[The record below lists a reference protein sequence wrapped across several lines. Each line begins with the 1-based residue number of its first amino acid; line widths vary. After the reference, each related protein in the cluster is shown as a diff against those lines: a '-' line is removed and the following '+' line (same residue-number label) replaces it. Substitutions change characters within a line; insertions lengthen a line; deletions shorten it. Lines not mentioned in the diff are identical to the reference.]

1 MKQSVV
7 GHYPVSTVAE
17 KVERPCLAWVTK
29 TYANLP
35 PPLFPPPPPSPPPH
49 PHTGANA
56 FRVSRFPPPRCLW
69 FGVHR
74 RNMAQDASPVR
85 VDAALNSS
93 LASSRVAL
101 CRRAHTTLHLER
113 QRKPLHPRT
122 VWIHPR
128 SPNAM
133 VCDVS
138 LLHAFSAPVPAP
150 SDCPHNRG
158 RTPCSQT
165 ALHMLLAATIPK
177 SALGPSALPPQT
189 HTHTLPPPA
198 TCNASIAT

>member
-35 PPLFPPPPPSPPPH
+35 PLSSLPPSLPSPPT
-49 PHTGANA
+49 HTPGRMPCA
-56 FRVSRFPPPRCLW
+56 FRDFHPLVLW
-69 FGVHR
+69 FGVHC
-74 RNMAQDASPVR
+74 RNMAQDAPVR

-93 LASSRVAL
+93 LASSRVTL

-198 TCNASIAT
+198 NCNASIAT